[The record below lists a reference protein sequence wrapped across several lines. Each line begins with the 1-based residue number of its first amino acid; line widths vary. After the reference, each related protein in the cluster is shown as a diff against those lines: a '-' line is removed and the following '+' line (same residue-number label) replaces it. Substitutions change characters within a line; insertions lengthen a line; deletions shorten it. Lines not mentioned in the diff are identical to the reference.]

1 MGIRVYK
8 PTSPGRRNSSVSD
21 FADITRTTPEKS
33 LLRPMVR
40 KAGRNS
46 YGRIT
51 SRRRGGGHKRRYRVI
66 DWRRDKD
73 GIPAKVFSVEYDP
86 NRTARIALLH
96 YADGEKRYIL
106 APRGIQVGQLI
117 MSGAEAEP
125 RVGNA
130 KMLKD
135 IPLGLAVH
143 SVEMVPGKGGQM
155 ARSAGASIQLAA
167 RDSGMAILNMPSGEM
182 RMVPETCRATIG
194 QVGNVD
200 HALVRIGKA
209 GRNRH
214 RGRRPKVRGAA
225 MNPYCHPL
233 GGGEGKT
240 GAGRRKGP
248 CSPWGKPSKGGK
260 TRAPKNP
267 SNKLIIRRR
276 KKKKR

>member
-21 FADITRTTPEKS
+21 FAEITRSTPEKS

-40 KAGRNS
+40 AAGRNVH
-46 YGRIT
+46 GHIT
-51 SRRRGGGHKRRYRVI
+51 SRRSGGGHKRRYRII
-66 DWRRDKD
+66 DWKRNKD
-73 GIPAKVFSVEYDP
+73 GIPAKVATIEYDP
-86 NRTARIALLH
+86 NRSSRIALLH

-106 APRGIQVGQLI
+106 APKGIKVGQQV
-117 MSGAEAEP
+117 MSGTTAEP

-130 KMLKD
+130 KALRD
-135 IPLGLAVH
+135 IPLGLMVH
-143 SVEMVPGKGGQM
+143 NVEMMPGRGGQM
-155 ARSAGASIQLAA
+155 ARSAGAQIQLAA
-167 RDSGMAILNMPSGEM
+167 RDNGKATLLMPSGEM
-182 RMVPETCRATIG
+182 RFVSELCRATIG
-194 QVGNVD
+194 QVGNTD

-233 GGGEGKT
+233 GGGEGRA

-248 CSPWGKPSKGGK
+248 CSPWGTPSKGGK
-260 TRAPKNP
+260 TRKPKKH
-267 SNKLIIRRR
+267 SNKLIIRGR
-276 KKKKR
+276 KKKR

>member
-21 FADITRTTPEKS
+21 FAEITCTTPEKS
-33 LLRPMVR
+33 LLRPLVR
-40 KAGRNS
+40 SAGRNAH
-46 YGRIT
+46 GHIT
-51 SRRRGGGHKRRYRVI
+51 SRRRGGGAKRRYRII
-66 DWRRDKD
+66 DWKRNKD
-73 GIPAKVFSVEYDP
+73 GIPAKVATVEYDP
-86 NRTARIALLH
+86 NRSARICLLH

-106 APRGIQVGQLI
+106 APKGIKVGQTV
-117 MSGAEAEP
+117 MSGPDAEP
-125 RVGNA
+125 RVGNS

-135 IPLGLAVH
+135 IPLGLMVH
-143 SVEMVPGKGGQM
+143 NVELIPGKGGQL
-155 ARSAGASIQLAA
+155 ARSAGAQIQLAA
-167 RDSGMAILNMPSGEM
+167 RENGTATLIMPSGEM
-182 RMVPETCRATIG
+182 RIVSDECRATIG
-194 QVGNVD
+194 QVGNTD

-233 GGGEGKT
+233 GGGEGRA

-260 TRAPKNP
+260 TRKNKKH
-267 SNKLIIRRR
+267 SNKLIIRGR
-276 KKKKR
+276 KKKR